1 MNLEEQIEALNEVAD
16 IIGGEIRDDYSGRGM
31 YGRHCYGIDC
41 DDPVSCIEQA
51 ATQGIT
57 GANYDQ
63 MGLQYIVYWPRI
75 RNEN

>member
-16 IIGGEIRDDYSGRGM
+16 EIGGEIRDDYSGRGM
-31 YGRHCYGIDC
+31 FGRNCYGIEC
-41 DDPVSCIEQA
+41 DDPIPCIENA
-51 ATQGIT
+51 AMQGIS

-75 RNEN
+75 RNDK

>member
-31 YGRHCYGIDC
+31 YGRRCYGIEC
-41 DDPVSCIEQA
+41 VDPVPCIEHA
-51 ATQGIT
+51 ASQGVM

-75 RNEN
+75 GNES